1 MTGVLASQPFID
13 GFGDELARAAAAENR
28 SIEFITPPAA
38 AGARLSAAQC
48 ARVECAYL
56 DRDLRFVEQLHTAF
70 WDAARAAVDLRWIH
84 FVSSALNPHPYL
96 SGLTARGVR
105 FTTSTGSN
113 AEPVAQTGFTGL
125 LSLARRFPAYL
136 EAQRKREWR
145 PLRGAALPPDL
156 AGQTVV
162 LVGVGAVGTVFA
174 GYCKAFGMKVI
185 GVRRSPRGGE
195 PVDEMHPPARLGE
208 LLPRADW
215 LVLCCPLTAE
225 TRALIDARMLAQ
237 LPRGARLVNISR
249 GEVIDQ
255 PALIA
260 ALTDGRLAG
269 AHLDVF
275 AQEPLAA
282 DSPLWALPN
291 VIVTP
296 HNASASTGNAG
307 RAARIFIANF
317 ARWARGEPLANEARA
332 D

>member
-1 MTGVLASQPFID
+1 
-13 GFGDELARAAAAENR
+13 
-28 SIEFITPPAA
+28 
-38 AGARLSAAQC
+38 
-48 ARVECAYL
+48 
-56 DRDLRFVEQLHTAF
+56 
-70 WDAARAAVDLRWIH
+70 
-84 FVSSALNPHPYL
+84 
-96 SGLTARGVR
+96 
-105 FTTSTGSN
+105 
-113 AEPVAQTGFTGL
+113 
-125 LSLARRFPAYL
+125 
-136 EAQRKREWR
+136 
-145 PLRGAALPPDL
+145 
-156 AGQTVV
+156 
-162 LVGVGAVGTVFA
+162 
-174 GYCKAFGMKVI
+174 MKVI